1 MSSELKDT
9 LKKRLD
15 ENYTAFIE
23 SLQGKTVSELIA
35 MAPEI
40 TAAQQLHE
48 ELLDACDEDD
58 AAFLLQF
65 DDPLEVVRGYWESEI
80 TGYDHSGEMSH
91 MLWDIRDRELYLQK
105 QRAQPAEGMGGIVQN
120 EGLSERRE
128 DTVKDGHENGTV
140 KQIAADNLRRMD
152 GQEGLVLQGCGG
164 PPQEWVDGINNLL
177 TEAGILLDGSTFKT
191 KAVSSFQHDGVTC
204 LLFPFE
210 DVKLDMGRLAM
221 WRLQT
226 HGQFGGTWLS
236 DYVPNRLGGFE
247 KEQAPQKPKMELL
260 GRDGNIFSLMGD
272 ASQLLQRAG
281 MAEQNKEMIERVTS
295 CGDYYKALN
304 IISEYVETELSP
316 PAIPQK
322 STKKKARNTH
332 ER

>member
-1 MSSELKDT
+1 M
-9 LKKRLD
+9 
-15 ENYTAFIE
+15 
-23 SLQGKTVSELIA
+23 
-35 MAPEI
+35 
-40 TAAQQLHE
+40 
-48 ELLDACDEDD
+48 
-58 AAFLLQF
+58 
-65 DDPLEVVRGYWESEI
+65 
-80 TGYDHSGEMSH
+80 
-91 MLWDIRDRELYLQK
+91 
-105 QRAQPAEGMGGIVQN
+105 
-120 EGLSERRE
+120 
-128 DTVKDGHENGTV
+128 V
-140 KQIAADNLRRMD
+140 KQITTDDLRRMGD
-152 GQEGLVLQGCGG
+152 REGLVLQGCGG
-164 PPQEWVDGINNLL
+164 DPQEWVDGINDMLS
-177 TEAGILLDGSTFKT
+177 EAGILLNGSLFKLED
-191 KAVSSFQHDGVTC
+191 VSLFQHGELTC

-210 DVKLDMGRLAM
+210 GVELEVSKLAM
-221 WRLQT
+221 WRIQT
-226 HGQFGGTWLS
+226 HAQFGGTWLS

-304 IISEYVETELSP
+304 IISEYVETELSS

>member
-1 MSSELKDT
+1 MSSERKDT

-23 SLQGKTVSELIA
+23 SLQEKTVSELIA

-40 TAAQQLHE
+40 TAAQQLHT
-48 ELLDACDEDD
+48 ELLDACDDEDME
-58 AAFLLQF
+58 FLLRF

-80 TGYDHSGEMSH
+80 TGYDHSGEMGH
-91 MLWDIRDRELYLQK
+91 MLWEIRDRELHEKEQL
-105 QRAQPAEGMGGIVQN
+105 AQAPEDVGGAVQAEN
-120 EGLSERRE
+120 LTERKNPMS
-128 DTVKDGHENGTV
+128 DV
-140 KQIAADNLRRMD
+140 KQINTEDLRHME
-152 GQEGLVLQGCGG
+152 GEEGLVLQGCGG
-164 PPQEWVDGINNLL
+164 DPQEWVDGINNLL

-304 IISEYVETELSP
+304 IISEYVETELSS

-322 STKKKARNTH
+322 STKKEARNTH